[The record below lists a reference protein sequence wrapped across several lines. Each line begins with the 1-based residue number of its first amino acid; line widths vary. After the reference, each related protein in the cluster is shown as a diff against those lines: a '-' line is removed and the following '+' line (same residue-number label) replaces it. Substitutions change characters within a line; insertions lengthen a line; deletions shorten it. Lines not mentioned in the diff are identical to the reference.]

1 MAANGLDAAEGAA
14 EMVVVLLSLVEEA
27 GAIRTGAASYEVGAS
42 VTVDLNN
49 AFFVVVVAAV
59 AVVFEAGSGGG
70 RVAREER
77 NESISASMDGLD
89 GAAFAVS
96 S

>member
-49 AFFVVVVAAV
+49 AFLVAVAAV